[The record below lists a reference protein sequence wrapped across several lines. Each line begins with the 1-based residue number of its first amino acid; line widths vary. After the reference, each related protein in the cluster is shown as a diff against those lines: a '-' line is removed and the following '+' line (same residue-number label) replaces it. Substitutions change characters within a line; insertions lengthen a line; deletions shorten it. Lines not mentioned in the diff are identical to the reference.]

1 MPLRFV
7 KISAKFLSSR
17 TGYLGSNYPNQGHIR
32 VNDFANERG
41 WNIKLYDFRRLAQLV
56 DVGTEMADLMDV
68 VLKSIF

>member
-1 MPLRFV
+1 
-7 KISAKFLSSR
+7 
-17 TGYLGSNYPNQGHIR
+17 